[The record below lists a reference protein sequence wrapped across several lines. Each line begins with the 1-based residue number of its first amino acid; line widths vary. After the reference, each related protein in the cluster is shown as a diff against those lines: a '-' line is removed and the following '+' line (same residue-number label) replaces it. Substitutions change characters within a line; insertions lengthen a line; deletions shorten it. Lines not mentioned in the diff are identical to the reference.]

1 MIDKQHV
8 IEVAISLYQ
17 ERGYD
22 NVTVNE
28 ICKQSGISYG
38 TFFNHFETKDAL
50 LVDYVIDRLSNEQ
63 FLLAAIRKQSPLD
76 KLIAME
82 TSIIQN
88 VTEIGAHLMT
98 RFLALQ
104 VLDPNFGQKTKVLH
118 DQVHAL
124 YCDLIAQA
132 QEAHEI
138 RNQSAPADLLGIMR
152 DLCTSTFTAWAA
164 DPTIDCQ
171 CQHIKTIEI
180 LLDVLPEFRK
190 YSNYE

>member
-88 VTEIGAHLMT
+88 VTEIGAPLMT
-98 RFLALQ
+98 RFLALR
-104 VLDPNFGQKTKVLH
+104 VLDPDFGQKTKVLH
-118 DQVHAL
+118 DQVSAL

-132 QEAHEI
+132 QKAHEI
-138 RNQSAPADLLGIMR
+138 RNQSAPVDLLDLMR

-164 DPTIDCQ
+164 DSTIDCQ
-171 CQHIKTIEI
+171 KCHQKRVEI
-180 LLDVLPEFRK
+180 LLDVQPEFRK
-190 YSNYE
+190 SSNFE